1 MEFKEKQS
9 IYIQIADYVCEQVML
24 DKWPE
29 NERIPSVRDLAVLVE
44 VNPNTVM
51 KAYEFLQGKQ
61 IIFNKRG
68 VGYFASKEA
77 KREITIYRKER
88 FLETELPTFFKTLY
102 LLDISIDDLK
112 ARYEK
117 FIGEEYSSST
127 IKN

>member
-24 DKWPE
+24 DKWQE
-29 NERIPSVRDLAVLVE
+29 NDRIPSVRDLAVLVE

-68 VGYFASKEA
+68 VGYFASEDA

-88 FLETELPTFFKTLY
+88 FLETELPSLFKTLY

-117 FIGEEYSSST
+117 FISKEYSH
-127 IKN
+127 KHE

>member
-24 DKWPE
+24 DRWPE
-29 NERIPSVRDLAVLVE
+29 NERIPSVRDLAILME

-68 VGYFASKEA
+68 VGYFANEDA

-88 FLETELPTFFKTLY
+88 FLETELPSLFKTLY

-117 FIGEEYSSST
+117 FIDEEYST
-127 IKN
+127 RHE